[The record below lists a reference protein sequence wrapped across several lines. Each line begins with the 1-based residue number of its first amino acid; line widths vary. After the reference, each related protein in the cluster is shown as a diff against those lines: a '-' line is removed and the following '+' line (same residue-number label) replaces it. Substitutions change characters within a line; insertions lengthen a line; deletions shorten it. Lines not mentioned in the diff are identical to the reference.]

1 VRLAS
6 RAPASLLP
14 AVAVLL
20 DQRARQQ
27 RVCPRQGGYQPA
39 AARAKLGCAELGKLL
54 ILVCI
59 HHTRQ

>member
-1 VRLAS
+1 
-6 RAPASLLP
+6 
-14 AVAVLL
+14 VLL

-39 AARAKLGCAELGKLL
+39 AARAQLGRAEPGKLL
-54 ILVCI
+54 ILVRI